1 MGIVFGC
8 IVPHPPLLIP
18 DIGKG
23 QERAIGATIQ
33 ALEELRRRLEAS
45 RPHTLMVISPHGR
58 SHYDAMGVL
67 TAPSSQGDMRY
78 WGSSIPT
85 MSFKNDVEL
94 VNALMRECRAAGI
107 PLRSIGEKNYQ
118 LDHGVMVPMYFLAPG
133 AKGLP
138 LVPLTFSWLPLGLHF
153 AFGQALRRAAEATG
167 RRVALIASGD
177 LSHRLTPD
185 APAGYHPDGKV
196 FDEKIVRA
204 VADWD
209 KEAILNLDAE
219 FIERAGECGLRSI
232 VILLGALEGLKV
244 KPQVLSYEGPF
255 GVGYLVASAEVVGVE
270 EKAGDPF
277 VRLAREAVETY
288 VREGKVIQPKDIPPE
303 MQRRAGVFASIKK
316 FGELRGCIGTF
327 EPSRDNLAQ
336 EIIASAISS
345 ATQDPRFPPVTPDEL
360 PYLSYSVDIL
370 SPPEPVSDVKELD
383 PKKYGIIVESGWR
396 RGLLLPDLEGVD
408 TVEQQIQICRQ
419 KAGIG
424 PRESIKIYRF
434 TVERHKE

>member
-18 DIGKG
+18 DIGRG
-23 QERAIGATIQ
+23 HEQLVNATIR
-33 ALEELRRRLEAS
+33 AMEELCRRLEAS
-45 RPHTLMVISPHGR
+45 RPETLMIVSPHGQ

-67 TAPSSQGDMRY
+67 TASSCQGDMRS
-78 WGSSIPT
+78 WGSSTPG
-85 MSFKNDVEL
+85 MSFKNDTEL
-94 VNALMRECRAAGI
+94 VNALIKECRSAGI
-107 PLRSIGEKNYQ
+107 PLRSIGERSYH
-118 LDHGVMVPMYFLAPG
+118 LDHGVMVPLHFLAPV
-133 AKGLP
+133 ARGLP
-138 LVPLTFSWLPLGLHF
+138 LVPLTFSWLPLGMHF
-153 AFGQALRRAAEATG
+153 AFGQALRRAVEAVG
-167 RRVALIASGD
+167 RRAALIASGD

-196 FDEKIVRA
+196 FDEKLVKA
-204 VADWD
+204 VAEWD
-209 KEAILNLDAE
+209 KEAVLNMDSD

-232 VILLGALEGLKV
+232 VILLGALEGLQV
-244 KPQVLSYEGPF
+244 RPQVLSYEGPF
-255 GVGYLVASAEVVGVE
+255 GVGYLVASVEVVGPGNE
-270 EKAGDPF
+270 EMDPF
-277 VRLAREAVETY
+277 VRLAKQAVETY
-288 VREGKVIQPKDIPPE
+288 VREGRVLQLKEVPPE
-303 MQRRAGVFASIKK
+303 MQRRAGVFASLKK

-327 EPSRDNLAQ
+327 EPSRENIAQ

-370 SPPEPVSDVKELD
+370 SPPEPVSDVTELD

-424 PRESIKIYRF
+424 PHEPIKIYRF
-434 TVERHKE
+434 RVERHK